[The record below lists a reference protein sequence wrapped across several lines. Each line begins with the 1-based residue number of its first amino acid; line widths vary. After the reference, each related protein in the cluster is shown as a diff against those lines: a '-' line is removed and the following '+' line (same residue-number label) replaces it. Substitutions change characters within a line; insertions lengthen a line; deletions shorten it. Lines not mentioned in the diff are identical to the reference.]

1 MPGSVDH
8 SRDTVLGKIRL
19 LVCHLPYFLLANFSE
34 TKGQVLYVHTNSEFY
49 ILGECTAP
57 GRNLIGGYLLN
68 KEAFR
73 EHLPRKFSFV

>member
-19 LVCHLPYFLLANFSE
+19 LDSHLPYFLLSNFSGRQ
-34 TKGQVLYVHTNSEFY
+34 KGRSYINSEFY
-49 ILGECTAP
+49 ILGECMAP

-73 EHLPRKFSFV
+73 EHLPRK